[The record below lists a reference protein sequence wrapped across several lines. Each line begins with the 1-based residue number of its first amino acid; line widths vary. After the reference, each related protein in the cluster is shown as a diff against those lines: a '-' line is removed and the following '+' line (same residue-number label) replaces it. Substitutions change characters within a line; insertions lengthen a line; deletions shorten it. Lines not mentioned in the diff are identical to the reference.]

1 MKRISL
7 LCLIL
12 MAVTLT
18 LTAQDNP
25 VDMTSLISNPSF
37 ENGFDDWTQSDM
49 QSQSNTSFTKKA
61 GNTYVEKWVAKGSRV
76 GNASVVQ
83 KLSLPMGKYRLTA
96 AAQNLNQNNT
106 TQKCTGAYVFAGTA
120 QETVYTPDDYSVEF
134 ATVSGEIEV
143 GFKAVNAS
151 GNWLAADNFRLYK
164 IGDVDA
170 AEVKAEVERL
180 IAEAETLQQR
190 MMSTACATALAEA
203 LAVAKALTDASSAE
217 DTNAAIK
224 ALVAAIDNATVSAAE
239 YAALQTAIE
248 AAEKALDSSK
258 EGASDFQAEID
269 KAKALVQ
276 NGDATSDELAA
287 EIEALKTAEL
297 MFLVA
302 NGTGT
307 APTVTTNTNFYIP
320 AAHGAL
326 LRATFAGTGIKE
338 RGFCWSTEPEPTIAD
353 NRSTF
358 YYNQKGLLFH
368 IKDMEPATAYYV
380 RPYAITN
387 TYAVGYGQPMKI
399 VTLPKGSCV
408 GTWDGGAPDAAANTR
423 CRNAIQETMDYLN
436 EWTAIKGFTLSGH
449 YGAQTPTAD
458 CSYGG
463 WMRIGPNAG
472 NQAIGT
478 VIHETGHGVGVGT
491 HWRWY
496 SCADTREHTTYGKW
510 LGAWA
515 NKTLRFLEGTTSLE
529 VFMTGDGTHGW
540 GSTAAG
546 SSQTISYDWFV
557 NGSDKDKHT
566 AIQYIGGCALLY
578 SLYIDGL
585 CPTDGYP
592 NGVPGYTFNFDDN
605 KKYYIKS
612 ESEEGGLNDGYV
624 YQRRSSLRWN
634 KFTMAELDAIND
646 SAAWYVEYQPVSG
659 YYRFRNASTGAYIS
673 HSSTNPS
680 LTNSASTSCNFQ
692 LMPARQNVIV
702 KNTSSGKQFSTQS
715 YWMTWNDAGSGNKA
729 VKLSAYNTGLK
740 FGTVATVNFDYS
752 NNAKTQRVIFVSED
766 DIEEFSEIAYPSGIA
781 ELTTEGAGDK
791 PIVVGIYS
799 PGGARLSQPAR
810 GINVYRYSD
819 GSSRVV
825 IR

>member
-1 MKRISL
+1 MKKITF
-7 LCLIL
+7 LCLAL
-12 MAVTLT
+12 MAVMMSA
-18 LTAQDNP
+18 TAQDEP
-25 VDMTSLISNPSF
+25 VDMTSLIANPSF
-37 ENGFDDWTQSDM
+37 EKGFDDWTQSGM
-49 QSQSNTSFTKKA
+49 QTQSNTSFTKKA

-76 GNASVVQ
+76 GNASVTQ
-83 KLSLPMGKYRLTA
+83 KLSLPMGRYRLTA
-96 AAQNLNQNNT
+96 AAQNLNQNST
-106 TQKCTGAYVFAGTA
+106 TQKCTGAYIFAEKE

-134 ATVSGEIEV
+134 STVSGEVEV
-143 GFKAVNAS
+143 GFTAVNAS
-151 GNWLAADNFRLYK
+151 GNWLAVDNFRLYK
-164 IGDVDA
+164 IGEVDA
-170 AEVKAEVERL
+170 EVVSAEVQRL
-180 IAEAETLQQR
+180 IAEAEALQQS
-190 MMSTACATALAEA
+190 MMSNGCATALDEA
-203 LAVAKALTDASSAE
+203 LAAAKALTAESTADAIH
-217 DTNAAIK
+217 AAIK
-224 ALVAAIDNATVSAAE
+224 ALAVAIDDAAASVAA
-239 YAALQTAIE
+239 YAALQAAIDAAE
-248 AAEKALDSSK
+248 AAYDSSK
-258 EGASDFQAEID
+258 EGAGDFQAEID
-269 KAKALVQ
+269 AAKALVQ
-276 NGDATSDELAA
+276 NGDATADELAA

-297 MFLVA
+297 LFLVA
-302 NGTGT
+302 NGSGT
-307 APTVTTNTNFYIP
+307 VPTVTTNTNFYIP

-326 LRATFAGTGIKE
+326 LRATFSGSNFRE

-353 NRSTF
+353 HRSTF
-358 YYNQKGLLFH
+358 YYSQKGLLFH

-380 RPYAITN
+380 RPYAITG

-408 GTWDGGAPDAAANTR
+408 GTWDEGAPDAAANTR

-496 SCADTREHTTYGKW
+496 NCADTRENTTWGKW

-515 NKTLRFLEGTTSLE
+515 NQTLRFLEGTTSTD
-529 VFMTGDGTHGW
+529 VFMTGDAVHGW
-540 GSTAAG
+540 GSTATG

-578 SLYIDGL
+578 ALYIDGL
-585 CPTDGYP
+585 CPTTGYP

-605 KKYYIKS
+605 KRYYIKS
-612 ESEEGGLNDGYV
+612 ESEEGGLNDGFI

-634 KFTMAELDAIND
+634 KFTMAQLDALND
-646 SAAWYVEYQPVSG
+646 SAAWYPEYIAASG
-659 YYRFRNASTGAYIS
+659 YYRFRNASTGTYIT
-673 HSSTNPS
+673 HSSSNPS
-680 LTNSASTSCNFQ
+680 LTSNASSSCNFQ
-692 LMPARQNVIV
+692 LMPARSNVV
-702 KNTSSGKQFSTQS
+702 VRNTSTGKSFSARS
-715 YWMTWNDAGSGNKA
+715 YWMTWYDNTDNKA
-729 VKLSAYNTGLK
+729 IKLNEYNTGLK
-740 FGTVATVNFDYS
+740 FGTLTSANFDYS
-752 NNAKTQRVIFVSED
+752 NSAKSQRVIFVSED
-766 DIEEFSEIAYPSGIA
+766 DIEEFSEIAYPNGIA
-781 ELTTEGAGDK
+781 EVASEGSAAK
-791 PIVVGIYS
+791 PVVVGIYS
-799 PGGARLSQPAR
+799 AGGARRSQPGR